1 MSKLKLALDWT
12 PNINHIGFFVA
23 RELGFYQEEGIDLDI
38 IDPSNDNYAKTP
50 AKKVELGEADFA
62 LCPLESILSYRTKS
76 NPFKLIAIATIL
88 QEDLSAIVV
97 KSDSGINSPKELD
110 GKSYA
115 SYQARYEDS
124 IVRQLIK
131 NDGGKGEI
139 QVSYPAKL
147 GIWKTLLE
155 DKFDSTWIFMN
166 WELFQS
172 KTLESQL
179 TCFQLKDYG
188 IPYSYSPV
196 IATNEELISEKSDA
210 YKKFLSATK
219 KGYLYAK
226 SNPKEAIEILENLL
240 PEKDKSTNLHK
251 ALEASV
257 DSFGSEENWGKM
269 NPEKVKEFMDWI
281 YANGLETQELK
292 VEEIISDINLQIH
305 Q

>member
-1 MSKLKLALDWT
+1 MTNLKLALDWT

-23 RELGFYQEEGIDLDI
+23 RELGFYQEEEIDLDI
-38 IDPSNDNYAKTP
+38 IDPSSDDYEKTP
-50 AKKVELGEADFA
+50 AKKVELSEADFA

-76 NPFKLIAIATIL
+76 KPFKLIAIAAIL

-97 KSDSGINSPKELD
+97 KSDSGVNSPKELD

-115 SYQARYEDS
+115 SYQAKYEDA

-147 GIWKTLLE
+147 GIWNTLLKDE
-155 DKFDSTWIFMN
+155 FDSTWIFMN

-172 KTLESQL
+172 ESLESQL
-179 TCFQLKDYG
+179 KCFQLKDYG

-196 IATNEELISEKSDA
+196 IATNEELVSEKSDA

-226 SNPKEAIEILENLL
+226 NNPKEAIEILGNLL
-240 PEKDKSTNLHK
+240 PEKDKNTNLQK
-251 ALEASV
+251 ALEASAE
-257 DSFGSEENWGKM
+257 SFGSEQSWGEM
-269 NPEKVKEFMDWI
+269 NPAKVKEFLDWI
-281 YANGLETQELK
+281 YANGLETQALK
-292 VEEIISDINLQIH
+292 VEEVINNKLL
-305 Q
+305 